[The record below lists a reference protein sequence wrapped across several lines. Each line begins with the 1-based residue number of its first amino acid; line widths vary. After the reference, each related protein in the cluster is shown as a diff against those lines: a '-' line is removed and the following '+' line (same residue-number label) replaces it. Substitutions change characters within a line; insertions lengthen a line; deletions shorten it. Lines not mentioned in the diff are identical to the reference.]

1 MYKGVKLKLRILYI
15 LVTAGKTQWT
25 VPHENTGF
33 AGNTSLVMHL
43 GGQPFSSSLLLFDL
57 FPCEIRL
64 VVVEHVRNL
73 ALKCVYK

>member
-1 MYKGVKLKLRILYI
+1 MPCKSQAQASR
-15 LVTAGKTQWT
+15 T